1 MVRRDAEVRSGPALL
16 AKRFSEV
23 RSEANASAQRGG
35 YSFAFIRVI
44 RGYKSDQV
52 RFGQQPKPT
61 PKGFGVLP
69 GNENGRGAA
78 SYAKATARQGAPSH
92 IRVIRGQRL

>member
-1 MVRRDAEVRSGPALL
+1 MVRRDADVRSGPALL

-69 GNENGRGAA
+69 RNENGPALPPALKLRR
-78 SYAKATARQGAPSH
+78 AKEVPPTFG
-92 IRVIRGQRL
+92 